1 MNFKKF
7 NDIGDS
13 EPRAWKRGVGSR
25 FDTDDEEDDEIP
37 VPYCDD
43 FEEEEEDTEVVED
56 DAEAETETDTESISS
71 VITSKKMKFFTSN
84 ILHEEF
90 DFKHDV

>member
-25 FDTDDEEDDEIP
+25 FETDDEEDDEIP

-43 FEEEEEDTEVVED
+43 FEDEEEEPEAVED
-56 DAEAETETDTESISS
+56 EVETETDTESISS
-71 VITSKKMKFFTSN
+71 VITSKKMKFFSSN

>member
-7 NDIGDS
+7 NEIGDS

-43 FEEEEEDTEVVED
+43 FEEDDDTEVVED
-56 DAEAETETDTESISS
+56 EAEAETETDTESISS

>member
-25 FDTDDEEDDEIP
+25 FETDDDEDDEIP

-43 FEEEEEDTEVVED
+43 FEDEEEEPEAAEE
-56 DAEAETETDTESISS
+56 EAETETDTESISS
-71 VITSKKMKFFTSN
+71 VITSKKKFFSSN

-90 DFKHDV
+90 DFKHDVH

>member
-25 FDTDDEEDDEIP
+25 FDTDDEDDEIP

-43 FEEEEEDTEVVED
+43 FEEDVDVESDTEAD
-56 DAEAETETDTESISS
+56 ADAEVDTETDTES
-71 VITSKKMKFFTSN
+71 TTKRFKFFTSN
-84 ILHEEF
+84 VLHEEV
-90 DFKHDV
+90 DFKD